1 LGTSTILRSALPI
14 PMSSFDDHY
23 RFVNGA
29 GGEIADEPGNRFSYL
44 NVGYAT
50 LQDIVQRVSKMRLDE
65 YVEKNILKPLEME
78 RSTYS
83 NERYEEDPD
92 SMTSY
97 IPGEDGE
104 PTPSKPV
111 IHELLFGRG
120 GLLCPVTEL
129 TNYLTANIDKGRY
142 KDVELVSSELMEKMH
157 TIQIETPR
165 GWHSKQGYG
174 YGWSVVKDFLGQK
187 LVMHSGSIMV
197 SGGYL
202 AFMPEMKVGV
212 AMGFNMLRFP
222 SAIIAQGL
230 FATMLGKDPEKVIP
244 VLGIRKRLRMLTGK
258 YETYRG
264 VSKARVAYREGLL
277 YFEQETRDGKTSI
290 PLIPEDEKVETYDF
304 YAYSDGTKTPF
315 RFDVHSPEKLDLD
328 LGRVKFHKVS
338 C

>member
-1 LGTSTILRSALPI
+1 
-14 PMSSFDDHY
+14 
-23 RFVNGA
+23 
-29 GGEIADEPGNRFSYL
+29 
-44 NVGYAT
+44 
-50 LQDIVQRVSKMRLDE
+50 
-65 YVEKNILKPLEME
+65 
-78 RSTYS
+78 
-83 NERYEEDPD
+83 
-92 SMTSY
+92 
-97 IPGEDGE
+97 
-104 PTPSKPV
+104 
-111 IHELLFGRG
+111 
-120 GLLCPVTEL
+120 
-129 TNYLTANIDKGRY
+129 
-142 KDVELVSSELMEKMH
+142 MH

-165 GWHSKQGYG
+165 GWYNKQGYG
-174 YGWSVVKDFLGQK
+174 YGWSVVEDFLGQK

-222 SAIIAQGL
+222 SAIIAQGF

-244 VLGIRKRLRMLTGK
+244 VLGIRKRLRMLPGK

-277 YFEQETRDGKTSI
+277 YFEQETRDGKTSM
-290 PLIPEDEKVETYDF
+290 PLIPEDEKVKTYDF

-315 RFDVHSPEKLDLD
+315 RFDVHSPEKIDLD